1 MLNKGALTG
10 YTVLDLSRLLPGPY
24 CSMILA
30 DHGARVIVIEDRR
43 FEQDDFFIYPV
54 YRNKEHMT
62 LNLKSD
68 EGQRIFKQLLDKAD
82 VVLEGFRPGV
92 VERLRVDYKS
102 VSRKHPKI
110 VYCSISG
117 YGQTGSL
124 SNRVGHDVNYLAQ
137 AGVLDM
143 IGSDT
148 GPPVIP
154 GVQIADI
161 AGGAFNAALGILM
174 ALLARERSGRGQ
186 YIDISMTDGILGL
199 LTAPLFVQEHSGQES
214 KRGNFR
220 LSQRYACYNIY
231 ETKDGR
237 YVSIGAVE
245 FKFWKRLCEVLAIPQ
260 YIDSQ
265 YDDKKR
271 TEIIDT
277 LRSEFKKKSLAD
289 WESILGEQDVCW
301 APVRTKEEAIEDPL
315 FQQRNVIS
323 KITDRN
329 AKPHSMPGNPIKLS
343 DTPGTVYRNPPKFGQ
358 DTEAILSELG
368 YDGEQIEKFQ
378 KDKVV

>member
-1 MLNKGALTG
+1 MLYQGALTG

-30 DHGARVIVIEDRR
+30 DHGARVIAIEDSRYELDE
-43 FEQDDFFIYPV
+43 FYIYPV

-68 EGQRIFKQLLDKAD
+68 EGQRIFHRLLDKAD

-102 VSRKHPKI
+102 VSKNHPEI

-117 YGQTGSL
+117 YGQTGPL

-137 AGVLDM
+137 AGVLDL

-174 ALLARERSGRGQ
+174 ALLAREKSGHGQ

-199 LTAPLFVQEHSGQES
+199 LTAPLFVQEHSGQKS

-220 LSQRYACYNIY
+220 LSHRYACYNIY

-237 YVSIGAVE
+237 FVAIGAVE
-245 FKFWKRLCEVLAIPQ
+245 YKFWKRLCEVLELSQ
-260 YIDSQ
+260 YIEFQ
-265 YDDKKR
+265 YDDELR
-271 TEIIDT
+271 AEIISS
-277 LRSEFKKKSLAD
+277 LQSEFMKKTLVEWD
-289 WESILGEQDVCW
+289 SILSDQDVCW
-301 APVRTKEEAIEDPL
+301 APVRTADEALRAPL
-315 FQQRNVIS
+315 FMQRDMIA
-323 KITDRN
+323 KIAGGTTERL
-329 AKPHSMPGNPIKLS
+329 PIPGNPIKLS
-343 DTPGTVYRNPPKFGQ
+343 DTPGTVHRNPPKFGQ
-358 DTEAILSELG
+358 DTEVILAELG
-368 YDGEQIEKFQ
+368 YDGEQIEQFK
-378 KDKVV
+378 KNNVV